1 MTNVFHEKNFTPLKP
16 TKLNEIDLKWQISS
30 FNVKKKKVKYWYV
43 LILCINI
50 ININIF

>member
-30 FNVKKKKVKYWYV
+30 FNVKKKSEILICFNFVYKY
-43 LILCINI
+43 N
-50 ININIF
+50 